1 MTPTAIRGT
10 ICAMTLPI
18 EALEAEV
25 LSLPP
30 NERARL
36 LDRLI
41 TSLDADRAADDAWM
55 LEARRRDEQLD
66 SGAIKPWPGDVV
78 LAQLRSG
85 LQ

>member
-1 MTPTAIRGT
+1 
-10 ICAMTLPI
+10 MTLPI

-25 LSLPP
+25 LSLSPA
-30 NERARL
+30 ERARL

-41 TSLDADRAADDAWM
+41 TSLDTDRTVDEAWM

-66 SGAIKPWPGDVV
+66 SGTVKPMSGDVV
-78 LAQLRSG
+78 LAQLRSS

>member
-1 MTPTAIRGT
+1 MTPTVIRGT
-10 ICAMTLPI
+10 IRTMTLPI

-30 NERARL
+30 AERARL

-41 TSLDADRAADDAWM
+41 NSLDTDRAADEAWL

-66 SGAIKPWPGDVV
+66 GGSVKPLPGDVV
-78 LAQLRSG
+78 LAQLRSS
-85 LQ
+85 LR